1 MSTRHTQKHQPPIP
15 TEALPKLSE
24 AERRNVLRMARMIK
38 SRQLWEYSVRLH
50 EDEDILILNWKD
62 EGGACLAT

>member
-1 MSTRHTQKHQPPIP
+1 
-15 TEALPKLSE
+15 LGE
-24 AERRNVLRMARMIK
+24 AERRNVLRMARMVK